1 MWKKALAFLRNLGL
15 QGGAMPV
22 PGEVPGLTAERV
34 AQLHELEAALNYRFK
49 DLALLDRALT
59 HKSFAHEQNGPD
71 RSGIPD
77 YEALEFLG
85 DSILGFIV
93 AEFLFLTYG
102 RLSEGQLTKIR
113 SHLVSTRQLHQ
124 VSARLGLGRY
134 LRLSRGEE
142 KTGGRNKPAILADLF
157 ESVVA
162 AIYLDGELEPARDF
176 ILAQFSESFSAL
188 ARGEVLARD
197 PKSSLQERLHRLGR
211 PTPYYQVVRESGPEH
226 DKRFLVAVLS
236 GSVELAQ
243 GSGRSKKEAEQ
254 EAASRAVVRIEAS
267 AAALR
272 TGTAS
277 DNKKP
282 VDREGEDVIQG
293 VGDNGSGQT
302 PPSQV
307 EHPE

>member
-1 MWKKALAFLRNLGL
+1 MWKKALAFLRNLG
-15 QGGAMPV
+15 V
-22 PGEVPGLTAERV
+22 PGGTSPLTDQVPGLASERV
-34 AQLHELEAALNYRFK
+34 AQLHELEAKLGYRFK
-49 DLALLDRALT
+49 DLTLLDRALT
-59 HKSFAHEQNGPD
+59 HKSYAHEQNGPNHS
-71 RSGIPD
+71 RIPD

-93 AEFLFLTYG
+93 AEFLLLTYG

-124 VSARLGLGRY
+124 VSSHLGLGRY

-142 KTGGRNKPAILADLF
+142 KTGGREKPAILADLF

-176 ILAQFSESFSAL
+176 ILAQFSERFSAL

-197 PKSSLQERLHRLGR
+197 AKSSLQERLHRLGR
-211 PTPYYQVVRESGPEH
+211 PTPYYQVLQETGPEH

-254 EAASRAVVRIEAS
+254 EAASRAVARIEGAP
-267 AAALR
+267 ARAGYR
-272 TGTAS
+272 GS
-277 DNKKP
+277 DHENP
-282 VDREGEDVIQG
+282 VDGEGQDVIQSMR
-293 VGDNGSGQT
+293 DDGSGQA
-302 PPSQV
+302 PPPQV
-307 EHPE
+307 ENSE